1 MNLTS
6 TEPLTFVNEDT
17 WSVESEC
24 PSRTGKDPTEEVRC
38 LECRARTS
46 LADMERVSVMVNVK
60 TVNRGSH
67 MQLRR
72 VDDNVSSSVRC

>member
-6 TEPLTFVNEDT
+6 TEPSTFVNEDT

-24 PSRTGKDPTEEVRC
+24 PSGTGEDPTEEV
-38 LECRARTS
+38 LNT
-46 LADMERVSVMVNVK
+46 ERGHLLQTWKGVSVMVNDK

-72 VDDNVSSSVRC
+72 VDDNVTSSVRC